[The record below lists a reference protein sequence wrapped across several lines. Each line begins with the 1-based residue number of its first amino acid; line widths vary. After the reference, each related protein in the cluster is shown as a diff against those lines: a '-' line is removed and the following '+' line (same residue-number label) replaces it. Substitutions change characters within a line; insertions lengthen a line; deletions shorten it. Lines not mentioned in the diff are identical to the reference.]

1 VPSAK
6 TRVIQKS
13 WIDSAAV
20 FFGRFALKVYDLRWL
35 VLALCLGFLGSGAWL
50 AGKVLPDNSF
60 DSYFQPDDETYR
72 DYMDYMERF
81 GSDEVS
87 YILYRIPDR
96 EHGPFDHDAMGR
108 INNLTQDL
116 EAEVPFVDRVVS
128 LTNVEFIAAEDDFI
142 QITELMYNFPAT
154 QQELLDI
161 RELALSKPIYLD
173 SVINEEATHGAIIVE
188 MSRTSTDV
196 EEDLRWDPDGGNG
209 LDNFYPQ
216 VSYHALQKILAR
228 PEYAGIE
235 FYLSGD
241 VPLNAIYNETLMRET
256 SIFPLLTFA
265 LVAVLSMLFFNIR
278 LIGLIGPLLVVVSSL
293 VMTTAFIVLMN
304 WKIGL
309 LFLMIP
315 TLLTA
320 IGVAQSVH
328 LLSEFQFARSLG
340 MERRAA
346 IGHTLLKVGTPC
358 LLAALTT
365 AAAFLAMASSELKS
379 ISQLAIYSAVGVMF
393 TFVFMA
399 TLLLVILALGR
410 NQAEPE
416 AAKSMGNPILARL
429 LERVIAFNLSHRSLV
444 LVISAVI
451 FAVSLSGVTRL
462 KVDFNFL
469 TEFKEKIE
477 WRQHT
482 AYIEEVM
489 GGILSVVYTFD
500 TGSPDGA
507 KNPEVLARLE
517 QLQKAADSEPLVKK
531 TYSIVDILKDLNQ
544 AFNGGDPAFYTLP
557 TDQDLI
563 AQYLLMYEMSGGKEL
578 AKFMDSDYSSTPLK
592 LRVEMTE
599 SSNLR
604 DLLGR
609 LDTVAEANSDELV
622 TINPTGIGLLWVQ
635 LAEYIADSQ
644 LTGYGLAFVMIFLI
658 IATVFRSLKLAA
670 LAMVPNLAPVVL
682 TLGVMGW
689 LDIHLDYYRLLLA
702 TIAIGIAVDDTIHL
716 LARFRS
722 EFRRCGNYA
731 EAMAASVRGVGQAL
745 IITSVILVAG
755 FLVFLLSDTTVFAS
769 FGILLSATILTAL
782 VADLFLL
789 PVLLMLFKP
798 LGPEFAPETAALE
811 PTASVASA

>member
-1 VPSAK
+1 MK
-6 TRVIQKS
+6 TPQNR
-13 WIDSAAV
+13 IDSLSA

-35 VLALCLGFLGSGAWL
+35 VLALSLAVLGTGTWL
-50 AGKVLPDNSF
+50 SARVMPDNSF
-60 DSYFQPDDETYR
+60 ESYFQPDDETYQ

-87 YILYRIPDR
+87 YILYRVPDR
-96 EHGPFDHDAMGR
+96 EHGPFDHDIMAR
-108 INNLTQDL
+108 INELTQDL

-154 QQELLDI
+154 QEELLDI
-161 RELALSKPIYLD
+161 RTLALSKPIYLD
-173 SVINEEATHGAIIVE
+173 SVINRDATHGAIIIE
-188 MSRTSTDV
+188 MSRTSTDS
-196 EEDLRWDPDGGNG
+196 EEDLRWDPEGGDG

-216 VSYHALQKILAR
+216 VSYHVLAEILAR
-228 PEYAGIE
+228 PEYADIE
-235 FYLSGD
+235 FFMSGD

-256 SIFPLLTFA
+256 SLFPLLTFA
-265 LVAVLSMLFFNIR
+265 LVAVVSMFFFNIR
-278 LIGLIGPLLVVVSSL
+278 LIGLVGPLLVVLSSL
-293 VMTTAFIVLMN
+293 LMTTAFIVLMN

-365 AAAFLAMASSELKS
+365 ASAFFAMASSELKS

-399 TLLLVILALGR
+399 TLLLAILALGR
-410 NQAEPE
+410 NQAAPPT
-416 AAKSMGNPILARL
+416 AARALGNPVLTRL
-429 LERVIAFNLSHRSLV
+429 LEKVIAFNLAHRTLV
-444 LVISAVI
+444 LVISAAI
-451 FAVSLSGVTRL
+451 FAVSLSGVARL

-482 AYIEEVM
+482 TYIEEIM

-500 TGSPDGA
+500 TGKADGA
-507 KNPEVLARLE
+507 KDPQVLARLE
-517 QLQKAADSEPLVKK
+517 QLQLAADREPLVKK
-531 TYSIVDILKDLNQ
+531 SYSIVDILKDLNQ

-592 LRVEMTE
+592 LRVEMTDA
-599 SSNLR
+599 SNLR
-604 DLLGR
+604 DLLAR
-609 LDTVAEANSDELV
+609 LNAVAEPNSDELV

-658 IATVFRSLKLAA
+658 IAIVFRSIKLAA
-670 LAMVPNLAPVVL
+670 IAMIPNLAPVIL

-689 LDIHLDYYRLLLA
+689 MDIPLDYYRLLLA
-702 TIAIGIAVDDTIHL
+702 TIAIGIAVDDTIHV
-716 LARFRS
+716 LARFRT

-745 IITSVILVAG
+745 IITSIILVVA

-769 FGILLSATILTAL
+769 FGILLAATIFTAL
-782 VADLFLL
+782 IADLFLL
-789 PVLLMLFKP
+789 PVLLMIFKP
-798 LGPEFAPETAALE
+798 FGEEFVPEQVVDCEPDSAPGHAL
-811 PTASVASA
+811 SS